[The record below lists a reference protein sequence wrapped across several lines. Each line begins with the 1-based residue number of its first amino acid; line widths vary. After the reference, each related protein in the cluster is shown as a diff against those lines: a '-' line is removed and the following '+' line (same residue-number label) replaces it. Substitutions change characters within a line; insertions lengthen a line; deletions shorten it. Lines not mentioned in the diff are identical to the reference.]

1 MRLEVEHSCRVGRL
15 QVGNA
20 CDAGARAGE
29 EGDAEIWRVLGE
41 APALRQGA
49 RNLSES
55 NAASVV
61 LELVPEGRV
70 ATRSGVN
77 PPLPLTIARCAR
89 VPGCCCLVFS
99 VLFGGLL
106 GDRE

>member
-1 MRLEVEHSCRVGRL
+1 MQYRSCDIHPLIAYRLRLEVEHSCRVGRL

-49 RNLSES
+49 RHLSES

-61 LELVPEGRV
+61 LELVPEGRG
-70 ATRSGVN
+70 AMRSGYLGAVVSC
-77 PPLPLTIARCAR
+77 L
-89 VPGCCCLVFS
+89 VCCL
-99 VLFGGLL
+99 
-106 GDRE
+106 EAC